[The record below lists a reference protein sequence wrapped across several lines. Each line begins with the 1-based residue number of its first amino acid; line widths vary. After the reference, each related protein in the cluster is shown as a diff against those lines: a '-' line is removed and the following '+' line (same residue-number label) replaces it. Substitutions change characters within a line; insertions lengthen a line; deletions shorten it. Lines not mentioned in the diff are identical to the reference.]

1 MDKVHV
7 RDYSYMQVGDEIS
20 FQMLMKCDLCEGLT
34 VGKHYRGHVME
45 KSFPYVVIN
54 IQDDDLVLKNL
65 KLYPLSIPVTVYDLV
80 TLLDP
85 GTYINRVTD
94 AYEKELTDLE
104 ERHQRERAAAQS
116 NYLNQLRCIK

>member
-1 MDKVHV
+1 MGKVHV
-7 RDYSYMQVGDEIS
+7 RDYSYMQEGDEIS
-20 FQMLMKCDLCEGLT
+20 FQLLMKCELSEGLT

-45 KSFPYVVIN
+45 KSFPHIVIN

-65 KLYPLSIPVTVYDLV
+65 KLYPLSMPVAVYELV
-80 TLLDP
+80 ALLDP

-104 ERHQRERAAAQS
+104 ERHKRERVAAQS
-116 NYLNQLRCIK
+116 NYLNKLRCI